1 MNATEEIT
9 QQMKDE
15 FVGAAHG
22 DVERVREM
30 LEQNPGLATSV
41 ASWGETAIEAAAQM
55 ANREIADMLLA
66 ASAPLD
72 ICTAAVF
79 GMADRVEAILEE
91 DSGQINATGAHGIPL
106 MYYPVVGGHR
116 EMAEMLLRRGAD
128 INAGEGMN
136 TALHGA
142 AMFNQLDMA
151 KWLISHKANTAAKDY
166 EGRTPLDLAVSSGN
180 QEMAE
185 LLQQGDSRQ

>member
-15 FVGAAHG
+15 FVGSAHG
-22 DVERVREM
+22 DVKRVREM

-55 ANREIADMLLA
+55 ANREIADLLLA
-66 ASAPLD
+66 AGAPLD

-91 DSGQINATGAHGIPL
+91 DPDQINATGAHGIPL
-106 MYYPVVGGHR
+106 IYYPVVGNHQ
-116 EMAEMLLRRGAD
+116 ELAEMLLKRGAD

-142 AMFNQLDMA
+142 VMFKRLEMA
-151 KWLISHKANTAAKDY
+151 KWLISHQVNVSAKDY
-166 EGRTPLDLAVSSGN
+166 EGRTPAELAVSGGN

-185 LLQQGDSRQ
+185 LLRQGDTQQ